1 MSEYQKLRKIGIWM
15 DHTQAHLIEYDDP
28 IITTENVVITT
39 RFKND
44 GNKNTDQNERMIH
57 NREQQDQAKYYKKLS
72 DKIIEYDMVLLF
84 GPTDAKAEL
93 LHLIQADHH
102 FDKIKFEV
110 RSTDK
115 MTENQENAY
124 VKDYFSTYKVEES
137 QN

>member
-72 DKIIEYDMVLLF
+72 DKIIDYDMVLLF

-93 LHLIQADHH
+93 LHVMQADHH
-102 FDKIKFEV
+102 FDKIKL
-110 RSTDK
+110 SK
-115 MTENQENAY
+115 
-124 VKDYFSTYKVEES
+124 
-137 QN
+137 